1 MPPAAG
7 RSRRGNRTCAAR
19 RVSAELRALLA
30 PRAPLTGPQGSRPRV
45 HAHMRRDAL
54 VVSALLLLMGA
65 ALQTRLWMRAVAAP
79 AQPTPAPTPPV
90 AAPSAPSQ
98 QGSSAALRPATMRY
112 SRVSMPRERLR
123 AVLHAGSLDLARLAA
138 DGGSIGAVQHAAVTH
153 WPREEDCAALCRMEA
168 RTTERVPLTNTSHN
182 TVSWLCL
189 AFIWHAAPSNEGGG
203 KCFLVGTP
211 GSRGRSRA
219 KRRRPP
225 RPVPRPPLVPDA
237 PPPPPMVPCAELLAS
252 TRTSGSTSASASTN
266 ASTSASASTNASRPS
281 SASGPARRFVL
292 VTSTARVGSNW
303 VRSLLNQHPQLHMEG
318 GSRS

>member
-1 MPPAAG
+1 
-7 RSRRGNRTCAAR
+7 
-19 RVSAELRALLA
+19 
-30 PRAPLTGPQGSRPRV
+30 
-45 HAHMRRDAL
+45 
-54 VVSALLLLMGA
+54 
-65 ALQTRLWMRAVAAP
+65 
-79 AQPTPAPTPPV
+79 
-90 AAPSAPSQ
+90 
-98 QGSSAALRPATMRY
+98 
-112 SRVSMPRERLR
+112 MPRERLR

-182 TVSWLCL
+182 AVSWLCL

-266 ASTSASASTNASRPS
+266 VSRPS

-318 GSRS
+318 ERLSLLTLTLILNLTLTQGELLSLPTYRKQPFAFPFALDAALDAAVAHADAQARSP

>member
-1 MPPAAG
+1 
-7 RSRRGNRTCAAR
+7 
-19 RVSAELRALLA
+19 
-30 PRAPLTGPQGSRPRV
+30 
-45 HAHMRRDAL
+45 
-54 VVSALLLLMGA
+54 
-65 ALQTRLWMRAVAAP
+65 
-79 AQPTPAPTPPV
+79 
-90 AAPSAPSQ
+90 
-98 QGSSAALRPATMRY
+98 
-112 SRVSMPRERLR
+112 MPRERLR

-225 RPVPRPPLVPDA
+225 RPIPRPPLVPDA

-318 GSRS
+318 ERLSLLTLTLALTLTLTLTLTVTVTVTLTLILNLTLTQGELLSLPTYRKQPFAFPFALDAALDAAVAHADAQARSP

>member
-7 RSRRGNRTCAAR
+7 RSRRCNRTCAAR
-19 RVSAELRALLA
+19 RVVGRVARSVGVASASPGAAGQQAAR
-30 PRAPLTGPQGSRPRV
+30 PRA
-45 HAHMRRDAL
+45 MRRDAL

-79 AQPTPAPTPPV
+79 AQPTPAPAPPV

-225 RPVPRPPLVPDA
+225 RPIPRPPLVPDA

-252 TRTSGSTSASASTN
+252 TRTSG
-266 ASTSASASTNASRPS
+266 STSASASTNASRPS

-318 GSRS
+318 ERLSRS